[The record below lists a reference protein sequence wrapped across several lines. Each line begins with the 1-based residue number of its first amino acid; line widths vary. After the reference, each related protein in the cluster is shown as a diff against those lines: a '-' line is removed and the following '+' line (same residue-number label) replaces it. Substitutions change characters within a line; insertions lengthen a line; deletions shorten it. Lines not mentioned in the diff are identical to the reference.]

1 MSECLRILVSDNKLV
16 EPNCEE
22 DKVLGY
28 RYNVNNDSLSL
39 PSRKTDS
46 EADTRRKVL
55 SQYWKIFDPLTLVLP
70 VTMRQ
75 NFDGKNFKIRCW
87 MG

>member
-1 MSECLRILVSDNKLV
+1 MVFDNRLV
-16 EPNCEE
+16 EHTCEE
-22 DKVLGY
+22 DKILGY
-28 RYNVNNDSLSL
+28 RYNVNNDSSSV

-55 SQYWKIFDPLTLVLP
+55 SQNSKIFDPLNLVLP
-70 VTMRQ
+70 VTTRQ
-75 NFDGKNFKIRCW
+75 NFDGKTLEIRCW